1 MESCCVLLAASVV
14 QDDTASWFIDD
25 LYVTIKGLA
34 VCNLR
39 GAPHSY
45 EGSSVREGDIDPW
58 GVFLGRD

>member
-45 EGSSVREGDIDPW
+45 ESSSVREGDIDPW

>member
-1 MESCCVLLAASVV
+1 MFFWLL
-14 QDDTASWFIDD
+14 QLFRTTLIYD

-45 EGSSVREGDIDPW
+45 ESSSVREGDIDPW